1 MDKTIVTALLVMAG
15 VISAV
20 FVFNS
25 IYPAIVQSSDAM
37 ISMERRMDERLK
49 SDIQIIHASKSIT
62 TTTLVWVKNVGSLRV
77 APVEAC
83 DIFFGAEGNFVR
95 IPYGTAAGEWQYNL
109 EGAAAEWTPSA
120 TVKITINT
128 ALTPG
133 VRYFIK
139 LVLVNGVSDESYFS
153 VR

>member
-1 MDKTIVTALLVMAG
+1 LDKTIVTALLVMAG

-37 ISMERRMDERLK
+37 TSMERRMDERLK
-49 SDIQIIHASKSIT
+49 SHIQIIHAAKSGA
-62 TTTLVWVKNVGSLRV
+62 TTLVWVKNVGSLRV

-95 IPYGTAAGEWQYNL
+95 IPYGTADGEWQYNL

-120 TVKITINT
+120 TVKITIKTT
-128 ALTPG
+128 ASSG

-139 LVLVNGVSDESYFS
+139 IVLVNGVSDEYYFS
-153 VR
+153 G

>member
-49 SDIQIIHASKSIT
+49 SDIQIIHASISG
-62 TTTLVWVKNVGSLRV
+62 TTTLVWVKNVGSLRL
-77 APVEAC
+77 APVETC
-83 DIFFGAEGNFVR
+83 DIFFGPEGNFVR
-95 IPYGTAAGEWQYNL
+95 IPYGTGAGEWQYTL
-109 EGAAAEWTPSA
+109 ENAAEWTPSA
-120 TVKITINT
+120 TVRITINT
-128 ALTPG
+128 NPESG
-133 VRYFIK
+133 KRYFIK

>member
-1 MDKTIVTALLVMAG
+1 MDKTIVTALLVIAG

-37 ISMERRMDERLK
+37 TSMERRMDERLK
-49 SDIQIIHASKSIT
+49 SGIQIIHASKSGS
-62 TTTLVWVKNVGSLRV
+62 TTLVWVKNVGSLRA
-77 APVEAC
+77 APVEMC
-83 DIFFGAEGNFVR
+83 DIFFGPEGNFVR
-95 IPYGTAAGEWQYNL
+95 IPYGTGAGEWQYTL

-120 TVKITINT
+120 TVKITIKT

-139 LVLVNGVSDESYFS
+139 IVLVNGVSDESYFS
-153 VR
+153 G

>member
-1 MDKTIVTALLVMAG
+1 LDKTIVTALLVIAG

-37 ISMERRMDERLK
+37 TSMERRADDRLK
-49 SDIQIIHASKSIT
+49 SHIQIIHAAKSGS
-62 TTTLVWVKNVGSLRV
+62 TTLVWVKNVGSLRV

-95 IPYGTAAGEWQYNL
+95 IPYGTDDGEWQYTL
-109 EGAAAEWTPSA
+109 ENAAEWTPSA
-120 TVKITINT
+120 TVKITIKTT
-128 ALTPG
+128 ASPG

-139 LVLVNGVSDESYFS
+139 VVLVNGVSDEYYFS
-153 VR
+153 G

>member
-1 MDKTIVTALLVMAG
+1 MDKTIVTALLVIAG

-62 TTTLVWVKNVGSLRV
+62 TTTLVWVKNVGSLRL
-77 APVEAC
+77 APVETC
-83 DIFFGAEGNFVR
+83 DIFFGPEGNFVR
-95 IPYGTAAGEWQYNL
+95 IPYGTGAGEWQYTL
-109 EGAAAEWTPSA
+109 ENAAEWTPSA
-120 TVKITINT
+120 TVRITINT
-128 ALTPG
+128 NPESG
-133 VRYFIK
+133 KRYFIK

>member
-1 MDKTIVTALLVMAG
+1 MDKTIVTALLVIAG

-95 IPYGTAAGEWQYNL
+95 IPYGTGDGEWQYTL

-120 TVKITINT
+120 TVKITIKT

-139 LVLVNGVSDESYFS
+139 IVLVNGVSDESYFS

>member
-37 ISMERRMDERLK
+37 TSMERRMDERLK
-49 SDIQIIHASKSIT
+49 SHIQIIHATKSIT

-83 DIFFGAEGNFVR
+83 DIFFGPEGNFVR
-95 IPYGTAAGEWQYNL
+95 IPYGTADGQWQYTL
-109 EGAAAEWTPSA
+109 ENAAEWTPSA

-128 ALTPG
+128 ALVSGT
-133 VRYFIK
+133 RYFIK
-139 LVLVNGVSDESYFS
+139 IVLVNGVSDEYYFS
-153 VR
+153 G

>member
-1 MDKTIVTALLVMAG
+1 LDKTIVTALLVIAG

-62 TTTLVWVKNVGSLRV
+62 TTTLVWVKNVGSLRL
-77 APVEAC
+77 APVETC
-83 DIFFGAEGNFVR
+83 DIFFGPEGNFVR
-95 IPYGTAAGEWQYNL
+95 IPYGTGAGEWQYTL
-109 EGAAAEWTPSA
+109 ENAAEWTPSA
-120 TVKITINT
+120 TVRITINT
-128 ALTPG
+128 NPESG
-133 VRYFIK
+133 KRYFIK

>member
-25 IYPAIVQSSDAM
+25 IYPAIVQSGDAM
-37 ISMERRMDERLK
+37 TSMERRMDDRLK
-49 SDIQIIHASKSIT
+49 SHIQIIHAAKSGS
-62 TTTLVWVKNVGSLRV
+62 TTLVWVKNVGSLRI

-95 IPYGTAAGEWQYNL
+95 IPYGADDGQWP
-109 EGAAAEWTPSA
+109 PSA
-120 TVKITINT
+120 TVKITIKT
-128 ALTPG
+128 AASPG

-139 LVLVNGVSDESYFS
+139 VVLVNGVSDEYYFS
-153 VR
+153 G

>member
-1 MDKTIVTALLVMAG
+1 LDKTIVTALLVMAG

-37 ISMERRMDERLK
+37 ISMERRMDDRLK
-49 SDIQIIHASKSIT
+49 SDIQISHASISG
-62 TTTLVWVKNVGSLRV
+62 TTTLVWVKNVGSLRL
-77 APVEAC
+77 APVETC
-83 DIFFGAEGNFVR
+83 DIFFGPEGNFVR
-95 IPYGTAAGEWQYNL
+95 IPYGTGAGEWQYTL
-109 EGAAAEWTPSA
+109 ENAAEWTPSA
-120 TVKITINT
+120 TVRITINT
-128 ALTPG
+128 NPESG
-133 VRYFIK
+133 KRYFIK

>member
-1 MDKTIVTALLVMAG
+1 LDKTIVTALLVIAG

-37 ISMERRMDERLK
+37 TSMERRMDDRLK
-49 SDIQIIHASKSIT
+49 SHIQIIHAAKSGS
-62 TTTLVWVKNVGSLRV
+62 TTLVWVKNVGSLRV

-95 IPYGTAAGEWQYNL
+95 IPYGAGPGEWQYTL

-128 ALTPG
+128 DPVSG
-133 VRYFIK
+133 QRYFIK
-139 LVLVNGVSDESYFS
+139 IVLVNGVSDEYYFS
-153 VR
+153 G